1 MPNFIFGD
9 CKTQVI
15 FIWNLVAMVD
25 NTKALNKRFLIY
37 YTLIRCI
44 PGTMYIVA
52 LWLTK
57 SNESLG
63 GLKKKKTE
71 KNTIRRL
78 AILIYHLS

>member
-52 LWLTK
+52 LWLTN